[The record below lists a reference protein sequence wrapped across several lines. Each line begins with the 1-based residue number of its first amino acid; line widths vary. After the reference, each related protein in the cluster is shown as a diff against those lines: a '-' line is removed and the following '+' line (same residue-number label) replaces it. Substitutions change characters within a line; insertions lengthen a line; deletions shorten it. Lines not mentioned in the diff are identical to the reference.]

1 MQGRV
6 WMMALRHPNY
16 GGTDTACVPDPQH
29 DEQDAIMSKAV
40 ATGPDAQGKFSLE
53 INIGGLTGAIAGFSS
68 KMEAEDYATSLLRRV
83 KELAKADGLK

>member
-1 MQGRV
+1 
-6 WMMALRHPNY
+6 MMALRHPNY